1 MVAAVEQAADTTNTW
16 DRLPGEKALWY
27 DRFWTYVQIGP
38 TRTLD
43 ECYRRRLAVEPSLSG
58 TRAPSGWGDQSRKWE
73 WAARASAYDAAYREH
88 VNRTLEERKT
98 WARESRLAVIERA
111 LSLVMAA
118 IEAAKLDELENDPE
132 RARRL
137 LGPLRSFLHDLLV
150 AYRLELGEPTAIEQ
164 RQGVDFTAD
173 DWAAAQAQLAEWQF
187 MAAGVAKVVAPAVTG
202 ASGSG
207 RSDSGDSSE
216 TDGS

>member
-1 MVAAVEQAADTTNTW
+1 MVAAVDQDTDLTNSW
-16 DRLPGEKALWY
+16 DRLPGEKSLWY

-43 ECYRRRLAVEPSLSG
+43 ECYRRRLSVEPALSG
-58 TRAPSGWGDQSRKWE
+58 TRAPSAWGDQSRKWE
-73 WAARASAYDAAYREH
+73 WAARAGAYDAAYREH

-98 WARESRLAVIERA
+98 WARERRLGVIER
-111 LSLVMAA
+111 SLDLVTSA
-118 IEAAKLDELENDPE
+118 IEAARLDELEHEPE

-137 LGPLRSFLHDLLV
+137 LGVLRSFLHDLLV
-150 AYRLELGEPTAIEQ
+150 GYRLELGEPTAIEQ

-187 MAAGVAKVVAPAVTG
+187 MAAGVAKVVAPVAGT
-202 ASGSG
+202 SGSQE
-207 RSDSGDSSE
+207 SGSE
-216 TDGS
+216 TNGS